1 VVAGSIP
8 AGRSDPFVAQMVEH
22 AVLSTLVADLFRS
35 ECRWNYMD
43 SYVAGSNPAASFR
56 RRVAQSVE
64 QRMFRRPLVA
74 AYFVRTG
81 SDSDWAL
88 AFEQVEPD
96 RFRSRF

>member
-1 VVAGSIP
+1 
-8 AGRSDPFVAQMVEH
+8 
-22 AVLSTLVADLFRS
+22 
-35 ECRWNYMD
+35 
-43 SYVAGSNPAASFR
+43 
-56 RRVAQSVE
+56 
-64 QRMFRRPLVA
+64 MFRRPLVA